1 MRALSLYSGECDGL
15 GLAAEWAGIEVA
27 AYCEADRKRRARIT
41 EKHPGIPVFS
51 NDEEV
56 TADALH
62 AAGIYPDILFGGPP
76 CQPFSVAGA
85 RRAEADPRHRWPQM
99 RRIIHECRPRWVVV
113 ENVGGFVHLALDIVL
128 ADLES
133 EEYEAGAVVLPALAV
148 GAPHRRDRCFVVGYT
163 QRDPMR
169 DDLSYIG
176 TGSGEIDALAG
187 AGWPVHV
194 ADSHGTRQSQRQEGE
209 VGRWVEHG
217 SAAVAHATIAEHDG
231 RVPARN
237 RRGGHSDG
245 CIVEHTGCTGCEKC
259 RPPAVAGGEG
269 HAAGRPD
276 PGKSAWTAQPGLGGV
291 LDGISARLDKQM
303 SRWPAWRGMESYS
316 WEPPRTAVGV
326 RERTRRIESLGLAV
340 VPWQAYPIFALI
352 AEIDRMTGGN
362 KP

>member
-1 MRALSLYSGECDGL
+1 MRAVSLYSGECDGL

-27 AYCEADRKRRARIT
+27 AYCEADRKRRARLT

-113 ENVGGFVHLALDIVL
+113 ENVGGFVHLALDLVL
-128 ADLES
+128 ADLEN
-133 EEYEAGAVVLPALAV
+133 EDYEAGAVVLPALAV
-148 GAPHRRDRCFVVGYT
+148 GAPHRRDRCFVVGHT
-163 QRDPMR
+163 QCGAMR
-169 DDLSYIG
+169 HDVANG
-176 TGSGEIDALAG
+176 RTACPEEHTPANAG
-187 AGWPVHV
+187 AFVGMGD
-194 ADSHGTRQSQRQEGE
+194 ASRHGQTGDNGRRTEQEPANRHAAMAYAE
-209 VGRWVEHG
+209 
-217 SAAVAHATIAEHDG
+217 SAERDRG
-231 RVPARN
+231 MPARD
-237 RRGGHSDG
+237 RRGGFADCSM
-245 CIVEHTGCTGCEKC
+245 EHTGRAGCEKHN
-259 RPPAVAGGEG
+259 PAAVTGGKG
-269 HAAGRPD
+269 YLAGRPD
-276 PGKSAWTAQPGLGGV
+276 PDEGTGTAQSGLGGV

-303 SRWPAWRGMESYS
+303 SRWPAWRGMEPYS

-326 RERTRRIESLGLAV
+326 RERTRRIESLGLSV

>member
-1 MRALSLYSGECDGL
+1 MRAVSLYSGECDGL

-99 RRIIHECRPRWVVV
+99 RRIIHEIRPRWVVV
-113 ENVGGFVHLALDIVL
+113 ENVGGFVHLALDLVL
-128 ADLES
+128 ADLEN
-133 EEYEAGAVVLPALAV
+133 EDYEAGAVVLPALAV
-148 GAPHRRDRCFVVGYT
+148 GAPHRRDRCFVVGHSNRHGQTWDNGRQTDQEPANRHAAMAYAESAE
-163 QRDPMR
+163 RDRGM
-169 DDLSYIG
+169 
-176 TGSGEIDALAG
+176 
-187 AGWPVHV
+187 
-194 ADSHGTRQSQRQEGE
+194 
-209 VGRWVEHG
+209 
-217 SAAVAHATIAEHDG
+217 
-231 RVPARN
+231 PARD
-237 RRGGHSDG
+237 RRGGFADCSM
-245 CIVEHTGCTGCEKC
+245 EHTGRAGCEKHN
-259 RPPAVAGGEG
+259 PAAVTGGKG
-269 HAAGRPD
+269 YLAGRPD
-276 PGKSAWTAQPGLGGV
+276 PDEGTGTAQSGLGGV

-303 SRWPAWRGMESYS
+303 SRWPAWRGMEPYS

-326 RERTRRIESLGLAV
+326 RELTRRIESLGLSV

>member
-1 MRALSLYSGECDGL
+1 MRAVSLYSGECDGL

-27 AYCEADRKRRARIT
+27 AYCEADRKRRARLT

-113 ENVGGFVHLALDIVL
+113 ENVGGFVHLALDLVL
-128 ADLES
+128 ADLED
-133 EEYEAGAVVLPALAV
+133 EDYEAGAVVLPALAV
-148 GAPHRRDRCFVVGYT
+148 GAPHRRDRCFVVGHSNRHGQTWDNGRKTDQEPANRHAAMAYAESAE
-163 QRDPMR
+163 RDGGM
-169 DDLSYIG
+169 
-176 TGSGEIDALAG
+176 
-187 AGWPVHV
+187 
-194 ADSHGTRQSQRQEGE
+194 
-209 VGRWVEHG
+209 
-217 SAAVAHATIAEHDG
+217 
-231 RVPARN
+231 PARD
-237 RRGGHSDG
+237 RRGGFADCG
-245 CIVEHTGCTGCEKC
+245 MEHTGRTGCEKHN
-259 RPPAVAGGEG
+259 PAAVTGGKG
-269 HAAGRPD
+269 YLAGRPD
-276 PGKSAWTAQPGLGGV
+276 PDEGTGTAQSGLGGV

-303 SRWPAWRGMESYS
+303 SRWPAWRGMEPYS

>member
-1 MRALSLYSGECDGL
+1 MRAVSLYSGECDGL

-113 ENVGGFVHLALDIVL
+113 ENVGGFVHLALDLVL
-128 ADLES
+128 ADLEN
-133 EEYEAGAVVLPALAV
+133 EDYEAGAVVLPALAV
-148 GAPHRRDRCFVVGYT
+148 GAPHRRDRCFVVGHT
-163 QRDPMR
+163 QCGAMR
-169 DDLSYIG
+169 HDVANG
-176 TGSGEIDALAG
+176 RTACPEEHAPANSGAF
-187 AGWPVHV
+187 
-194 ADSHGTRQSQRQEGE
+194 
-209 VGRWVEHG
+209 VGM
-217 SAAVAHATIAEHDG
+217 
-231 RVPARN
+231 
-237 RRGGHSDG
+237 
-245 CIVEHTGCTGCEKC
+245 EHTGRAGCEKHN
-259 RPPAVAGGEG
+259 PAAVTGGKG
-269 HAAGRPD
+269 YPAGRPD
-276 PGKSAWTAQPGLGGV
+276 PDEGTGTAQSGLGGV

-352 AEIDRMTGGN
+352 AEIDRMTGG
-362 KP
+362 